1 MGHSYVYR
9 CTFCGFEEQFNHG
22 HGFLVHSQPVGS
34 YLKQRKRYLHYKTH
48 RLIEELSKKYEDLFI
63 KAGFEVYKCPRCKT
77 LEDKIE
83 VKVFSDDKIVHKSE
97 FRCGKCRSRLRRTNI
112 HRLNKAICPKC
123 HRRTFQLD
131 HSHQHLWD

>member
-1 MGHSYVYR
+1 MGHSYVYH
-9 CTFCGFEEQFNHG
+9 CTFCGYEEQFNHG
-22 HGFLVHSQPVGS
+22 HGFLVYSQPVKS
-34 YLKQRKRYLHYKTH
+34 YLKQRERHLHYKTH
-48 RLIEELSKKYEDLFI
+48 RLIKELSEKHEDLFI

-97 FRCGKCRSRLRRTNI
+97 FRCGKCRARLRRTNI

-123 HRRTFQLD
+123 HRRTFELN
-131 HSHQHLWD
+131 HSHQKLWD